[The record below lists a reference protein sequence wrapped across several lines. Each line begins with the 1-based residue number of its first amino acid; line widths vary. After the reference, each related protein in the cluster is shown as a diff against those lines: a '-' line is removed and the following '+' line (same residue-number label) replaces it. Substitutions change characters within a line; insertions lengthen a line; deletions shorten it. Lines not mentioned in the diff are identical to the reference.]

1 MVMFRAPAL
10 ELDDADEYDEL
21 ADEYDELLLLLLPP
35 ASNGSE
41 YAPPVGRKLTSFVQ
55 RSLIHGWSQQLHLHR
70 EFKWFTPLD
79 SGHFWSGIAKEH
91 LHTIT
96 PRCVNWLSIVAV
108 LNVTKT

>member
-21 ADEYDELLLLLLPP
+21 ADEYDELLLLLLLPPP

-55 RSLIHGWSQQLHLHR
+55 RSLIHG
-70 EFKWFTPLD
+70 
-79 SGHFWSGIAKEH
+79 
-91 LHTIT
+91 
-96 PRCVNWLSIVAV
+96 
-108 LNVTKT
+108 